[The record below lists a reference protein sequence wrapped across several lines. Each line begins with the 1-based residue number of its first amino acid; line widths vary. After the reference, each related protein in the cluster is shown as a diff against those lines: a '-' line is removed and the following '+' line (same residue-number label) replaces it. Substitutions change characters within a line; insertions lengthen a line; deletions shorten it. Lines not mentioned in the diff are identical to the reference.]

1 MSECQYWPQQV
12 EVTRAGLYSSKETLL
27 EQSYV
32 QQQSNPLRAEL
43 CTTIPYNP
51 ASAIPY
57 SINEGTGALMEE
69 R

>member
-1 MSECQYWPQQV
+1 MLEFQYWPQQV
-12 EVTRAGLYSSKETLL
+12 EVTCASLYSSKETLL

-32 QQQSNPLRAEL
+32 QQQGNPPRAEL
-43 CTTIPYNP
+43 CTAVPYSP

-57 SINEGTGALMEE
+57 SINEGTGAFMEE